1 MKKEGQGVQGEV
13 GKCNPSAW
21 PMHNKSPDTDS
32 LQSPENDSPKTAR
45 SGE

>member
-21 PMHNKSPDTDS
+21 PMHNSPDTDS